1 MPEFHPRL
9 KEEFRNIQFA
19 KTVKEQTS
27 LIEAVNW
34 IPVVRLAESFKAR
47 LSNHREQTVA
57 NRQSVNDPS
66 ESRFT
71 VNTFRQNRAISR
83 RIAEFYSV
91 KPMFV
96 LQPHAAQNYNTAL
109 YRKQPLAT
117 EFFELRAS
125 SQESYAAMRQDADL
139 IYLGDL
145 FEEWGN
151 NNKAIVDEAHY
162 NPPFHQLLAKKIADK
177 TDINGLNPKLLPLD
191 KAAATG
197 SRTES

>member
-57 NRQSVNDPS
+57 NRQSVIDPS

-71 VNTFRQNRAISR
+71 VNTFRQNRAISK

-96 LQPHAAQNYNTAL
+96 LQPHAVQNYNTAL